1 MQHYGELNACVLVV
15 TLPSK
20 VSNISRSRKVLKL
33 SKLWIADRTS
43 DSFNRSRRRA
53 STLPARR
60 AKIQISF
67 ADGNFPPTVP
77 SA

>member
-43 DSFNRSRRRA
+43 DSINRSRRRA
-53 STLPARR
+53 STLPVR
-60 AKIQISF
+60 
-67 ADGNFPPTVP
+67 
-77 SA
+77 